1 MSMQAPYPATV
12 RAKGWRF
19 ELDHER
25 IEASATWALAP
36 AELRPWLLMLWMT
49 SWKQTPCGSLDSDD
63 AVIAA
68 RIGMP
73 ARMWAKHR
81 AVLMRGWVKADDG
94 RLYHATVTELVI
106 EMMERR
112 RSESDRKAAQRARQA
127 PESNGSPADVPR
139 DNTVTPA
146 ESDTD
151 HRPPNTNKD
160 RENPLPLSGRE
171 CGYCGVEQASVA
183 WAFEW
188 DHFVP
193 KSAGG
198 SDDESNRVWS
208 CHCCNQIKGGRIFT
222 SVKAAAEYIHTA
234 LWAKNRARYEEPRR
248 VCFGGKPPASFAS
261 SVQAFPPGFEAF
273 WVAYPRKVAKDHA
286 AKAYARLKPDEP
298 LQRRILAALAAQ
310 VASEQWTRD
319 GGRFVPHAATWLN
332 GRRWEDEGESPSG
345 GGDIFAGA
353 R

>member
-112 RSESDRKAAQRARQA
+112 RSESDRKAAQRARHA
-127 PESNGSPADVPR
+127 PESHGSPTDVPR

-160 RENPLPLSGRE
+160 REHPPTPRKRGRE
-171 CGYCGVEQASVA
+171 AV
-183 WAFEW
+183 
-188 DHFVP
+188 H
-193 KSAGG
+193 
-198 SDDESNRVWS
+198 
-208 CHCCNQIKGGRIFT
+208 
-222 SVKAAAEYIHTA
+222 
-234 LWAKNRARYEEPRR
+234 
-248 VCFGGKPPASFAS
+248 
-261 SVQAFPPGFEAF
+261 AFPPGFEAF
-273 WVAYPRKVAKDHA
+273 WAAYPRKVAKDHA

-332 GRRWEDEGESPSG
+332 GRRWEDEAAVPDLLTPAPMQRKSDRLMAWNIAAAREFLAAT
-345 GGDIFAGA
+345 GD
-353 R
+353 